1 MSTIWLAVSYLL
13 DRARCR
19 SEAAADSDPE
29 SGALS
34 LEWIVIAVALVAA
47 AGVAA
52 ALFSG
57 AISSEA
63 GKLP

>member
-1 MSTIWLAVSYLL
+1 MTAMWLAASYLL

-19 SEAAADSDPE
+19 ARAALDGDPE

-47 AGVAA
+47 AGVAGGLITVAIKSA
-52 ALFSG
+52 AGS
-57 AISSEA
+57 
-63 GKLP
+63 LP